1 MGLSPATTP
10 PVLMQ
15 VFMTD
20 CFVADLVQAATQD
33 SRLVLLAA
41 EAGLPGL
48 SEFARQFPER
58 FFAWPTAEPR
68 LIQQAVGMALSG
80 LKPVVCAPSTAW
92 ATRCLEVIEE
102 QISRRRARVL
112 LLGTPPAD
120 EGPRRARHRHD
131 LAFLR
136 PLPHFALA
144 CPADRDEWRSL
155 LRAALSR
162 LAPTYLR
169 LPRELAERVEA
180 APGEL
185 RLGRVRTLSV
195 GTDVTLVA
203 TGEALP
209 RAVAAARRLHAA
221 GLSTGV
227 VSCPTVK
234 PLDQEF
240 FLSAFDSTRLV
251 VTVED
256 HGLLGGFGAAVAEW
270 LADHPG
276 RTARLLRLGIPELFT
291 GEEADEAGEA
301 SETQHPLDP
310 ALIAQQ
316 VLRQL
321 RKRARVA
328 A

>member
-1 MGLSPATTP
+1 
-10 PVLMQ
+10 MQ
-15 VFMTD
+15 VYMTD

-33 SRLVLLAA
+33 SKLVLLAA
-41 EAGLPGL
+41 EAGRPGL
-48 SEFARQFPER
+48 AEFARLFPER
-58 FFAWPTAEPR
+58 YFAWQTAEPR

-80 LKPVVCAPSTAW
+80 LKPVVCAPATAW

-112 LLGTPPAD
+112 LLGTPPVD
-120 EGPRRARHRHD
+120 EGARPRHRHD

-155 LRAALSR
+155 LRGALSR
-162 LAPTYLR
+162 PAPTYLR
-169 LPRELAERVEA
+169 LPRTFAEREDA
-180 APGEL
+180 TPGDV

-209 RAVAAARRLHAA
+209 RVVAAAQRLAAA
-221 GLSTGV
+221 GLSAGV
-227 VSCPTVK
+227 ASCPTVK
-234 PLDQEF
+234 PLDQDF
-240 FLSAFDSTRLV
+240 FVSAFEATRLV

-276 RTARLLRLGIPELFT
+276 QTARLLRLGIPELFT
-291 GEEADEAGEA
+291 GDESEEAGATAEP
-301 SETQHPLDP
+301 QHPLDP